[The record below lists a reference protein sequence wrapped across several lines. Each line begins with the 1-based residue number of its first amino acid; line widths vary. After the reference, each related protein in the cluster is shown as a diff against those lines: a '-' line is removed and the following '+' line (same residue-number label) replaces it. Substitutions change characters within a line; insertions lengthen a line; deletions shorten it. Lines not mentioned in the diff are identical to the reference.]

1 MVVVEKHFD
10 RVSDGRRMADLLRLV
25 SLLDV
30 AQIQVVQV
38 TYSGI

>member
-10 RVSDGRRMADLLRLV
+10 RVSDGRRRADLLRLV
-25 SLLDV
+25 SLSDV
-30 AQIQVVQV
+30 TQIQAVRV